1 MNPQDIMQ
9 YSSFGIGVIGIIV
22 AFIQGFERRK
32 LQHFMY
38 SQAWHIFSIS
48 NLSFG
53 AAQATL
59 KEYKETCEDK
69 INPKIFE
76 PLSKCE
82 AYNITLF
89 IESIRQIQL
98 TEPAFNLNTIMT
110 WQMQGRIS
118 KDQASYFIKAMP
130 ISSPSIINLAWNAIT
145 LKVRNKLVKSISPH
159 QDKNDAH
166 DNSKVI

>member
-32 LQHFMY
+32 LQQFMY

-48 NLSFG
+48 NLSFA

-59 KEYKETCEDK
+59 KEYKETYEDK

-118 KDQASYFIKAMP
+118 KEQASYFIKAMP
-130 ISSPSIINLAWNAIT
+130 MTSPNIISLAWHT
-145 LKVRNKLVKSISPH
+145 LTLQIRNKLVKSISPH
-159 QDKNDAH
+159 QDKNNAND
-166 DNSKVI
+166 DGNVV